1 MWNSYA
7 RYVWYGSCV
16 LLMLLSMSCGSTTES
31 SHVKVAIV
39 LPGGLPEVY
48 EAVQRASD
56 MALAERTPNTSER
69 EIDIIFVGRDG
80 QPDDMDTG
88 EKPAEPSH
96 TNEQRALMQVVDD
109 KQVVAVLGGYSS
121 DEARETIPFLNQ
133 FDIPYVSAFATWP
146 GLTKPGYAP
155 GEPGIYYPG
164 GHRTFF
170 RVVPGDDVQA
180 IVAAAWMKRKRLDDV
195 YIVANKSAY
204 AESLANIFLA
214 RTSLE
219 GLKIVGHETFD
230 QLDTHQQDALAR
242 RIAQAK
248 PKVIYYPVDRSVD
261 YTLVETIRTR
271 NPDVPIVGGDAL
283 LYLSLPDST
292 EGIDDMYATSIAPPV
307 DTVAGAEFVEQ
318 YRGTYG
324 TLPDTSTLSLY
335 EALRVVFKAI
345 DNAEEPTRLRV
356 LEAMHNLGEISG
368 VMGTWSFDAYGDTSL
383 QTINLLHIQDGKW
396 VSLEEVG

>member
-1 MWNSYA
+1 M
-7 RYVWYGSCV
+7 G
-16 LLMLLSMSCGSTTES
+16 CGTTTDPS
-31 SHVKVAIV
+31 RIKVAIV
-39 LPGGLPEVY
+39 LSSDVPEIY
-48 EAVQRASD
+48 EAVQRVND
-56 MALAERTPNTSER
+56 MALKDRATKPDKR
-69 EIDIIFVGRDG
+69 DIEVVFIARDG
-80 QPDDMDTG
+80 QPNGTDT
-88 EKPAEPSH
+88 ETENTKPV
-96 TNEQRALMQVVDD
+96 TTREQRALEHVVDD
-109 KQVVAVLGGYSS
+109 ESVVAVLGGYSS

-133 FDIPYVSAFATWP
+133 FDITYVSAFATWP

-195 YIVANKSAY
+195 YIVANTSAY

-219 GLKIVGHETFD
+219 GLKIVGHETFE
-230 QLDTHQQDALAR
+230 QLDTNEQQALAQ
-242 RIAQAK
+242 RIAQAE
-248 PKVIYYPVDRSVD
+248 PEVIYYPVDRSVD
-261 YTLVETIRTR
+261 YTLAQAIRAR
-271 NPDVPIVGGDAL
+271 NPELPIVGGDAL
-283 LYLSLPDST
+283 LSLSLPDNADNMY
-292 EGIDDMYATSIAPPV
+292 GMYATSIAPPV

-324 TLPDTSTLSLY
+324 ILPDTSTLALY
-335 EALRVVFKAI
+335 EALRVVFEAI
-345 DNAEEPTRLRV
+345 DRAEEPTRLGV

-383 QTINLLHIQDGKW
+383 QTINLLQIQNGTW
-396 VSLEEVG
+396 VSLDEVGEKQL

>member
-1 MWNSYA
+1 MWNSYT
-7 RYVWYGSCV
+7 RYVWYSSCV
-16 LLMLLSMSCGSTTES
+16 LLVLLSMGCVSPPEY
-31 SHVKVAIV
+31 HQVKVAIV
-39 LPGGLPEVY
+39 LPNGLPEIY

-56 MALAERTPNTSER
+56 MALAERATNAGER
-69 EIDIIFVGRDG
+69 KIEIVFVGHEG
-80 QPDDMDTG
+80 QSDDPDTEDANAKQD
-88 EKPAEPSH
+88 P
-96 TNEQRALMQVVDD
+96 TNEQRVLMQVVDD
-109 KQVVAVLGGYSS
+109 EQVVAVLGGYSS
-121 DEARETIPFLNQ
+121 DEARETIPFLNE
-133 FDIPYVSAFATWP
+133 FDIPYLSAFATWP

-219 GLKIVGHETFD
+219 GLKIVGHETFE
-230 QLDTHQQDALAR
+230 QLDTREQHALAR
-242 RIAQAK
+242 RIAQAE
-248 PKVIYYPVDRSVD
+248 PKVVYYPVDRTVD
-261 YTLVETIRTR
+261 YTLVEAIRAR
-271 NPDVPIVGGDAL
+271 NPEIPIVGGDAL
-283 LYLSLPDST
+283 LYLSLPDTS
-292 EGIDDMYATSIAPPV
+292 EDIDGMYATSIAPPV
-307 DTVAGAEFVEQ
+307 DTVAGAEFVER
-318 YRGTYG
+318 YRGAYG

-335 EALRVVFKAI
+335 EALRVVFEAI
-345 DNAEEPTRLRV
+345 DRAEEPTRLGV

-383 QTINLLHIQDGKW
+383 QTINLLQIQNGKW